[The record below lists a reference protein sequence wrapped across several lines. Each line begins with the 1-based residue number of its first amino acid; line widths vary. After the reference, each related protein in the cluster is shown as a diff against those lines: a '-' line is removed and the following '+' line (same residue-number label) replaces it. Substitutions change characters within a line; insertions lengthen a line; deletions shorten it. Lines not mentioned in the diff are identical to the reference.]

1 MQSENFII
9 GDTLLGARLN
19 AIKNNIIDVF
29 QPLVVSSSRT
39 LSINEFIQAL
49 INGLIVDCTLTD
61 ITLLL
66 PNGNEVIQALGGMQ
80 YTLSF
85 LFIVA
90 FSNIIPTPNKLTIT
104 TGTGLF
110 FQQDQTTLDIDANS
124 VGTLG
129 VTIYSVSPQ
138 KVVLG

>member
-129 VTIYSVSPQ
+129 VTIYSVSPP

>member
-110 FQQDQTTLDIDANS
+110 FQQDQTTFDIDANS

-129 VTIYSVSPQ
+129 VTIYSVSPP